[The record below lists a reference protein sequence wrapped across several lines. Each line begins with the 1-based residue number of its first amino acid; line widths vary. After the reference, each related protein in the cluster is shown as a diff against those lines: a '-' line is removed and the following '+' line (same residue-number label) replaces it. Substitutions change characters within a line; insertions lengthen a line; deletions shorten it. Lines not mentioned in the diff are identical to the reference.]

1 MTAAARPTLR
11 QRITDAVTE
20 AAFVSGWQV
29 IKRLPERPT
38 RWAAMKIADRSWRRQ
53 GPAVRQLE
61 RNLARVDPSRT
72 ADELRAL
79 SRTAMRSY
87 LRYWQ
92 EAFQL
97 PAWSRERI
105 SSTFNLVNVEI
116 LDAAAASGTGVIM
129 VPGHMANWDHAG
141 AWAALRYGRVVT
153 VAERL
158 KPIGLFERF
167 LDYRRSL
174 GMEVYGTGD
183 PDVVRQL
190 ARRLKDGCVVA
201 LLGDRDIGR
210 NGVEVSLLGQPAS
223 LPAGPALL
231 AILTG
236 APLYPV
242 SMWFEPV
249 GSLGW
254 IHDRVEVPQA
264 GSRAEQVV
272 AMTQQIADALGSGI
286 RDVPQDWHMMQPLW
300 QADLRRTETDEQRI
314 QRQDGSP

>member
-1 MTAAARPTLR
+1 MTASAPQRLR
-11 QRITDAVTE
+11 GRITDAVTE
-20 AAFVSGWQV
+20 AAFVGGWQV

-38 RWAAMKIADRSWRRQ
+38 RWAATKIADRSWRRQ

-61 RNLARVDPSRT
+61 RNLARVESSWST
-72 ADELRAL
+72 DELREL

-97 PAWSRERI
+97 PAWSHERI

-158 KPIGLFERF
+158 KPAGLFERF

-210 NGVEVSLLGQPAS
+210 NGVEVDLLGQPAS

-231 AILTG
+231 SILTG

-254 IHDRVEVPQA
+254 IHDRVEIPQT
-264 GSRAEQVV
+264 GTRADQVRT
-272 AMTQQIADALGSGI
+272 MTQQIADALGEGI
-286 RDVPQDWHMMQPLW
+286 RDKPQDWHMMQPLW
-300 QADLRRTETDEQRI
+300 RADLIPRMADTSSSGHP
-314 QRQDGSP
+314 DGSD

>member
-1 MTAAARPTLR
+1 MSTSRSQSLR
-11 QRITDAVTE
+11 GRVSDAVTE
-20 AAFVSGWQV
+20 AAFISGWQL
-29 IKRLPERPT
+29 IKRLPERPA
-38 RWAAMKIADRSWRRQ
+38 RWAANKIADRSWRRQ

-61 RNLARVDPSRT
+61 RNLARVDASWNT
-72 ADELRAL
+72 DELRTL
-79 SRTAMRSY
+79 SRVAMRSY

-97 PAWSRERI
+97 PAWSHERI

-183 PDVVRQL
+183 PDVVRTL
-190 ARRLKDGCVVA
+190 ARRLKDGCVLA

-210 NGVEVSLLGQPAS
+210 NGVEVDLLGQPAS

-231 AILTG
+231 AMLTG

-242 SMWFEPV
+242 SMWFESV

-254 IHDRVEVPQA
+254 IHDRVEVPQT
-264 GSRAEQVV
+264 GTRAEKIHT
-272 AMTQQIADALGSGI
+272 MTQQIADALGSGI
-286 RDVPQDWHMMQPLW
+286 REKPQDWHMMQPLW
-300 QADLRRTETDEQRI
+300 TADLDVNRGNAKRGAAES
-314 QRQDGSP
+314 GPA